1 MSTSS
6 LYTRSQIPTP
16 YSSRPDHRM
25 FANRAV
31 RRRAGVSISDTEK
44 FAAQTSDTVESSV
57 RDNLC
62 WGRTSPSAHPGKH
75 RDGQEVDLVDN
86 VVLALRHKQRARAR
100 RAAHVATLSISTD
113 TDVNVPELVRSTASS
128 PASSG
133 PPTPVIPDDSLANG
147 FVDFPEISL
156 CCSSHASPTTPHLN
170 THASNFGVK
179 FPRSCSKRPEAREK
193 ERATSRP
200 PCPSTYHSRPSR
212 SRSSI
217 WRQSLSRSSTPHK
230 PSPQVPSPVTT
241 SSKTIDVLIKRLPP
255 LPRFNPF
262 VRMRS
267 ESLSSIMHLDKWT
280 ISERQTNDHLS
291 SLVRPRRKSTSMLCK
306 KGSGLSHPAIF

>member
-1 MSTSS
+1 
-6 LYTRSQIPTP
+6 
-16 YSSRPDHRM
+16 M

-75 RDGQEVDLVDN
+75 RDGQGQTDMHAFVRALALTGGTEVDLVDN

-156 CCSSHASPTTPHLN
+156 CCSSHASPTTRMP
-170 THASNFGVK
+170 FC
-179 FPRSCSKRPEAREK
+179 FRFIRS
-193 ERATSRP
+193 
-200 PCPSTYHSRPSR
+200 
-212 SRSSI
+212 
-217 WRQSLSRSSTPHK
+217 
-230 PSPQVPSPVTT
+230 TT
-241 SSKTIDVLIKRLPP
+241 D
-255 LPRFNPF
+255 
-262 VRMRS
+262 
-267 ESLSSIMHLDKWT
+267 ESH
-280 ISERQTNDHLS
+280 N
-291 SLVRPRRKSTSMLCK
+291 
-306 KGSGLSHPAIF
+306 